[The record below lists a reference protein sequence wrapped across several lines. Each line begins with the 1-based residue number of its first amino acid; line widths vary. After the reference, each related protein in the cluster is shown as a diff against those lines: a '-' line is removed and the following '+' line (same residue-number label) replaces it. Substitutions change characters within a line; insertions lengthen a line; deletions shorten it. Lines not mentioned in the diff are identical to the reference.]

1 MHLIKQLY
9 YYGKDRYIFKE
20 KIVNMERKGKIV
32 SFIKILSIMAVF
44 SIIFIIVGGGRRCLT
59 LYNSDLAFH
68 LNRIIGTENVLTHP
82 ISYTVFHQLG
92 LGVNYFYPW
101 LTILPI
107 IWLMKLTH
115 SIAVGYMLFLILFN
129 TITGAIAYYSMKPI
143 YKNNLKSLTFSVL
156 YLFLFY
162 RGLDLYRRADIG
174 EFIAMTFMVVVFSA
188 LYQLIMGKKKA
199 WIPLSLGMALII
211 YSHLLS
217 AIITVIMCCLMLVLT
232 WNYEKNWKFA
242 IVELSKSIGATC
254 LLSLGFLFPYL
265 QQMKFGI
272 NPPATG
278 NLPKLALSVTN
289 LVNNSLNNSWG
300 DSLYTVPSLG
310 IICLIFLVIG
320 IVKAK
325 NTKFEKTIYLLG
337 IISVI
342 LATKLFPWN
351 LFQKH
356 FALLQFPWRFL
367 ETASIFLL
375 MYGVSATISSKS
387 FFKSIGLIVCSI
399 MFFYFSA
406 NSIENTVKTSDQ
418 ASSQNITS
426 ILSYDTADY
435 IPQRAVNNHSI
446 NEHQFFNE
454 KNEKVKLAHTE
465 TSTKSIINLHS
476 YKGSVINTPILYYK
490 GEKAMI
496 NGKELPV
503 KESSRGTIEILN
515 VPQNGKI
522 EITSQYTKFARTGQI
537 ISIISLLGLMVLVTR
552 SYFRTK
558 NY

>member
-1 MHLIKQLY
+1 M
-9 YYGKDRYIFKE
+9 
-20 KIVNMERKGKIV
+20 V
-32 SFIKILSIMAVF
+32 AF

-82 ISYTVFHQLG
+82 INYAVFHQLG

-107 IWLMKLTH
+107 IWLVKLTH
-115 SIAVGYMLFLILFN
+115 SLALGYMLFLILFN
-129 TITGAIAYYSMKPI
+129 TISGVIVYYSMKPI
-143 YKNNLKSLTFSVL
+143 YKDNLKSLTFSIL

-199 WIPLSLGMALII
+199 WIPLSLGMVLII

-217 AIITVIMCCLMLVLT
+217 AIITVIMGGLMLILT
-232 WNYEKNWKFA
+232 WNYEKNWKLT
-242 IVELSKSIGATC
+242 IGGLIKSIGATC
-254 LLSLGFLFPYL
+254 LLSLGFLFPYF
-265 QQMKFGI
+265 QQMKLGI
-272 NPPATG
+272 NPPSSE
-278 NLPKLALSVTN
+278 NLSKLALGVTN
-289 LVNNSLNNSWG
+289 LFNNSLNNSWG

-310 IICLIFLVIG
+310 IICLIFLMIG

-325 NTKFEKTIYLLG
+325 TTKFEKTIYLLG

-342 LATKLFPWN
+342 LSTKLFPWN

-375 MYGVSATISSKS
+375 MYGVSATLSSKS
-387 FFKSIGLIVCSI
+387 FLKSIGLIICSI

-406 NSIENTVKTSDQ
+406 NSIENTVKASDQ
-418 ASSQNITS
+418 ASRQNITS
-426 ILSYDTADY
+426 ILAYDTADY
-435 IPQRAVNNHSI
+435 VPQKAVNHHSI

-465 TSTKSIINLHS
+465 TSTRSVINLHS

-490 GEKAMI
+490 GEKAI
-496 NGKELPV
+496 IDGKELPI

-537 ISIISLLGLMVLVTR
+537 ISVISLLGLMVLIIRNYFKTK
-552 SYFRTK
+552 SY
-558 NY
+558 

>member
-1 MHLIKQLY
+1 MGIFLR
-9 YYGKDRYIFKE
+9 RYRVDME
-20 KIVNMERKGKIV
+20 KKGKIAN
-32 SFIKILSIMAVF
+32 FIKVLLIMVAF

-82 ISYTVFHQLG
+82 INYAVFHQLG

-107 IWLMKLTH
+107 IWLVKLTH
-115 SIAVGYMLFLILFN
+115 SLALGYMLFLILFN
-129 TITGAIAYYSMKPI
+129 TISGVIVYYSMKPI
-143 YKNNLKSLTFSVL
+143 YKDNLKSLTFSIL

-199 WIPLSLGMALII
+199 WIPLSLGMVLII

-217 AIITVIMCCLMLVLT
+217 AIITVIMGGLMLILT
-232 WNYEKNWKFA
+232 WNYEKNWKLT
-242 IVELSKSIGATC
+242 IGGLIKSIGATC
-254 LLSLGFLFPYL
+254 LLSLGFLFPYF
-265 QQMKFGI
+265 QQMKLGI
-272 NPPATG
+272 NPPSSE
-278 NLPKLALSVTN
+278 NLSKLALGVTN
-289 LVNNSLNNSWG
+289 LFNNSLNNSWG

-310 IICLIFLVIG
+310 IICLIFLMIG

-325 NTKFEKTIYLLG
+325 TTKFEKTIYLLG

-342 LATKLFPWN
+342 LSTKLFPWN

-375 MYGVSATISSKS
+375 MYGVSATLSSKS
-387 FFKSIGLIVCSI
+387 FLKSIGLIICSI

-406 NSIENTVKTSDQ
+406 NSIENTVKASDQ
-418 ASSQNITS
+418 ASRQNITS
-426 ILSYDTADY
+426 ILAYDTADY
-435 IPQRAVNNHSI
+435 VPQKAVNHHSI

-465 TSTKSIINLHS
+465 TSTRSVINLHS

-537 ISIISLLGLMVLVTR
+537 ISVISLLGLMVLIIRNYFKTK
-552 SYFRTK
+552 SY
-558 NY
+558 

>member
-20 KIVNMERKGKIV
+20 NIVNMERKGKIV

-82 ISYTVFHQLG
+82 INYTVFHQLG

-129 TITGAIAYYSMKPI
+129 TITGVIAYYSMKPI

-217 AIITVIMCCLMLVLT
+217 AIITVIMSGLMLILT
-232 WNYEKNWKFA
+232 WNYEKNWKLT
-242 IVELSKSIGATC
+242 IGGLIKSIGATC
-254 LLSLGFLFPYL
+254 LLSLGFLFPYF
-265 QQMKFGI
+265 QQMKLGI
-272 NPPATG
+272 NPPSSE
-278 NLPKLALSVTN
+278 NLSKLALGVTN
-289 LVNNSLNNSWG
+289 LFNNSLSNSWG
-300 DSLYTVPSLG
+300 DSLYTIPSLG
-310 IICLIFLVIG
+310 IICLIFLMIG
-320 IVKAK
+320 IVKTK

-342 LATKLFPWN
+342 LSTKLFPWN

-375 MYGVSATISSKS
+375 MYGVSATLSSKS
-387 FFKSIGLIVCSI
+387 FLKSIGLIICSI

-406 NSIENTVKTSDQ
+406 NSIENTVKASDQ

-426 ILSYDTADY
+426 ILSYNTADY
-435 IPQRAVNNHSI
+435 VSRKAVKNNSVT
-446 NEHQFFNE
+446 EEQFFNGN
-454 KNEKVKLAHTE
+454 NEKVKLSHTE
-465 TSTKSIINLHS
+465 TSTKYLIDLHS
-476 YKGSVINTPILYYK
+476 YKGSVINTPVLYYK
-490 GEKAMI
+490 GEKAI
-496 NGKELPV
+496 IDGKELPI

-537 ISIISLLGLMVLVTR
+537 ISVISLLGLMVLIIRNYFKTK
-552 SYFRTK
+552 SY
-558 NY
+558 

>member
-1 MHLIKQLY
+1 MGIFLR
-9 YYGKDRYIFKE
+9 RYRVDME
-20 KIVNMERKGKIV
+20 KKGKIAN
-32 SFIKILSIMAVF
+32 FIKVLLIMVAF

-82 ISYTVFHQLG
+82 INYAVFHQLG

-107 IWLMKLTH
+107 IWLVKLTH
-115 SIAVGYMLFLILFN
+115 SLALGYMLFLILFN
-129 TITGAIAYYSMKPI
+129 TISGVIVYYSMKPI
-143 YKNNLKSLTFSVL
+143 YKDNLKSLTFSIL

-199 WIPLSLGMALII
+199 WIPLSLGMVLII

-217 AIITVIMCCLMLVLT
+217 AIITVIMGGLMLILT
-232 WNYEKNWKFA
+232 WNYEKNWKLT
-242 IVELSKSIGATC
+242 IGGLIKSIGATC
-254 LLSLGFLFPYL
+254 LLSLGFLFPYF
-265 QQMKFGI
+265 QQMKLGI
-272 NPPATG
+272 NPPSSE
-278 NLPKLALSVTN
+278 NLSKLALGVTN
-289 LVNNSLNNSWG
+289 LFNNSLNNSWG

-310 IICLIFLVIG
+310 IICLIFLMIG

-325 NTKFEKTIYLLG
+325 TTKFEKTIYLLG

-342 LATKLFPWN
+342 LSTKLFPWN

-375 MYGVSATISSKS
+375 MYGVSATLSSKS
-387 FFKSIGLIVCSI
+387 FLKSIGLIICSI

-406 NSIENTVKTSDQ
+406 NSIENTVKASDQ
-418 ASSQNITS
+418 ASRQNITS
-426 ILSYDTADY
+426 ILAYDTADY
-435 IPQRAVNNHSI
+435 VPQKAVNHHSI

-465 TSTKSIINLHS
+465 TSTRSVINLHS

-490 GEKAMI
+490 GEKAI
-496 NGKELPV
+496 IDGKELPI

-522 EITSQYTKFARTGQI
+522 EITSQYTKLARTGQL
-537 ISIISLLGLMVLVTR
+537 ISVISFLVLMALMIQ

>member
-1 MHLIKQLY
+1 MDIFLR
-9 YYGKDRYIFKE
+9 RYR
-20 KIVNMERKGKIV
+20 VDMERKGKV
-32 SFIKILSIMAVF
+32 ANFIKVLLIMVAF
-44 SIIFIIVGGGRRCLT
+44 SIVFIIVGGGRRCLT

-82 ISYTVFHQLG
+82 INYAVFHQLG

-115 SIAVGYMLFLILFN
+115 SMAMGYMLFLILFN
-129 TITGAIAYYSMKPI
+129 TVTGVIVYYSMKPI
-143 YKNNLKSLTFSVL
+143 YKDNLKSLTFSIL

-188 LYQLIMGKKKA
+188 LYQLIMGEKKA
-199 WIPLSLGMALII
+199 WMPLSLGMALII

-217 AIITVIMCCLMLVLT
+217 AIITVIMGGLMLVLT
-232 WNYEKNWKFA
+232 WNCEKDWKLT
-242 IVELSKSIGATC
+242 IIGLIKSIGATC
-254 LLSLGFLFPYL
+254 LLSLGFLFPYF
-265 QQMKFGI
+265 QQMKLGI
-272 NPPATG
+272 NPPSSE
-278 NLPKLALSVTN
+278 NLSKLALSVTN
-289 LVNNSLNNSWG
+289 LFNNSLSNSWG
-300 DSLYTVPSLG
+300 DSLYTIPSLG
-310 IICLIFLVIG
+310 IICLIFLMIG
-320 IVKAK
+320 IVK
-325 NTKFEKTIYLLG
+325 TKDTQFEKTIYLLG

-342 LATKLFPWN
+342 LSTKLFPWN
-351 LFQKH
+351 LFQRH

-375 MYGVSATISSKS
+375 MYGVSATLNSKS
-387 FFKSIGLIVCSI
+387 LFKSIGLIICSI

-406 NSIENTVKTSDQ
+406 NSIENTVKASDQ
-418 ASSQNITS
+418 ATSQNITS
-426 ILSYDTADY
+426 ILSYNTDDY
-435 IPQRAVNNHSI
+435 IPRKAVKDI
-446 NEHQFFNE
+446 KVTGEQFFNE
-454 KNEKVKLAHTE
+454 NNKNIKIAHTV
-465 TSTKSIINLHS
+465 TPTKYLIDLHS
-476 YKGSVINTPILYYK
+476 YRGSVINTPVLYYK
-490 GEKAMI
+490 GEKATI
-496 NGKELPV
+496 NGKGLLI

-537 ISIISLLGLMVLVTR
+537 ISVISLLGLMALMIR

>member
-1 MHLIKQLY
+1 MIWK
-9 YYGKDRYIFKE
+9 
-20 KIVNMERKGKIV
+20 KGKIAN
-32 SFIKILSIMAVF
+32 FIKVLLIMVAF

-82 ISYTVFHQLG
+82 INYAVFHQLG

-115 SIAVGYMLFLILFN
+115 SLALGYMLFLILFN
-129 TITGAIAYYSMKPI
+129 TISGVIVYYSMKPI
-143 YKNNLKSLTFSVL
+143 YKDNLKSLTFSIL

-199 WIPLSLGMALII
+199 WILLSLGMALII

-217 AIITVIMCCLMLVLT
+217 AIITVIMGGLMLILT
-232 WNYEKNWKFA
+232 WNYEKNWKLT
-242 IVELSKSIGATC
+242 IGGLIKSIGATC
-254 LLSLGFLFPYL
+254 LLSLGFLFPYF
-265 QQMKFGI
+265 QQMKLGI
-272 NPPATG
+272 NPPSSE
-278 NLPKLALSVTN
+278 NLSKLALGVTN
-289 LVNNSLNNSWG
+289 LFNNSLNNSWG

-310 IICLIFLVIG
+310 IICLIFLMIG

-325 NTKFEKTIYLLG
+325 TTKFEKTIYLLG

-342 LATKLFPWN
+342 LSTKLFPWN

-375 MYGVSATISSKS
+375 MYGVSATLSSKS
-387 FFKSIGLIVCSI
+387 FLKSIGLIICSI

-406 NSIENTVKTSDQ
+406 NSIENTVKASDQ
-418 ASSQNITS
+418 ASRQNITS
-426 ILSYDTADY
+426 ILAYDTADY
-435 IPQRAVNNHSI
+435 VPQKAVNHHSVT
-446 NEHQFFNE
+446 EEQFFNGN
-454 KNEKVKLAHTE
+454 NEKVKLSHTE
-465 TSTKSIINLHS
+465 TSTRSVINLHS

-490 GEKAMI
+490 GEKAI
-496 NGKELPV
+496 IDGKELPI

-522 EITSQYTKFARTGQI
+522 EITSQYTKLARTGQL
-537 ISIISLLGLMVLVTR
+537 ISIISLLVLMALMIQ

>member
-1 MHLIKQLY
+1 
-9 YYGKDRYIFKE
+9 
-20 KIVNMERKGKIV
+20 MERKGKIV
-32 SFIKILSIMAVF
+32 SFIKVLLIMAVF

-82 ISYTVFHQLG
+82 INYTVFHQLG

-129 TITGAIAYYSMKPI
+129 TITGVIAYYSMKPI
-143 YKNNLKSLTFSVL
+143 YKNNLKSITFSVL

-188 LYQLIMGKKKA
+188 LYQLITGKKQA

-217 AIITVIMCCLMLVLT
+217 AIIKVIMSVLMLVLT
-232 WNYEKNWKFA
+232 WNYEKNWKLTIA
-242 IVELSKSIGATC
+242 GLIKSIGATC
-254 LLSLGFLFPYL
+254 LLSLGFLFPYF
-265 QQMKFGI
+265 QQMKLGI
-272 NPPATG
+272 NPPSSE
-278 NLPKLALSVTN
+278 NLSKLALGVTN
-289 LVNNSLNNSWG
+289 LFNNSLNNSWG

-310 IICLIFLVIG
+310 IICLIFLMIG

-325 NTKFEKTIYLLG
+325 TTKFEKTIYLLG

-342 LATKLFPWN
+342 LSTKLFPWN

-375 MYGVSATISSKS
+375 MYGVSATLSSKS
-387 FFKSIGLIVCSI
+387 FLKSIGLIICSI

-406 NSIENTVKTSDQ
+406 NSIENTVKASDQ
-418 ASSQNITS
+418 TSRQNITS
-426 ILSYDTADY
+426 ILAYDTADY
-435 IPQRAVNNHSI
+435 VPQKAVNHHSI

-454 KNEKVKLAHTE
+454 KNEKMKLAHTE
-465 TSTKSIINLHS
+465 TSTRSVINLHS

-490 GEKAMI
+490 GEKATI
-496 NGKELPV
+496 DDKELPI

-537 ISIISLLGLMVLVTR
+537 ISVISLLGLMVLIIRNYFKTK
-552 SYFRTK
+552 SY
-558 NY
+558 

>member
-1 MHLIKQLY
+1 MDWIC
-9 YYGKDRYIFKE
+9 IE
-20 KIVNMERKGKIV
+20 
-32 SFIKILSIMAVF
+32 
-44 SIIFIIVGGGRRCLT
+44 
-59 LYNSDLAFH
+59 
-68 LNRIIGTENVLTHP
+68 
-82 ISYTVFHQLG
+82 G
-92 LGVNYFYPW
+92 L
-101 LTILPI
+101 
-107 IWLMKLTH
+107 
-115 SIAVGYMLFLILFN
+115 
-129 TITGAIAYYSMKPI
+129 
-143 YKNNLKSLTFSVL
+143 
-156 YLFLFY
+156 
-162 RGLDLYRRADIG
+162 IG

-199 WIPLSLGMALII
+199 WISLSLGMALII

-232 WNYEKNWKFA
+232 WNYEKNWKFT
-242 IVELSKSIGATC
+242 IVELSKGIGATC

-289 LVNNSLNNSWG
+289 LVNNSWG

-310 IICLIFLVIG
+310 IICLIFLMIG

-325 NTKFEKTIYLLG
+325 TTKFEKTIYLLG

-342 LATKLFPWN
+342 LSTKLFPWN

-375 MYGVSATISSKS
+375 MYGVSATLSSKS
-387 FFKSIGLIVCSI
+387 FLKSIGLIICSI

-406 NSIENTVKTSDQ
+406 NSIENTVKASDQ
-418 ASSQNITS
+418 ASRQNITS
-426 ILSYDTADY
+426 ILAYDTADY
-435 IPQRAVNNHSI
+435 VPQKAVNHHSI

-454 KNEKVKLAHTE
+454 KNEKMKLAHTE
-465 TSTKSIINLHS
+465 TSTRSVINLHS

-490 GEKAMI
+490 GEKAI
-496 NGKELPV
+496 IDGKELPI

-537 ISIISLLGLMVLVTR
+537 ISVISLLGLMVLIIRNYFKTK
-552 SYFRTK
+552 SY
-558 NY
+558 

>member
-1 MHLIKQLY
+1 MIWK
-9 YYGKDRYIFKE
+9 
-20 KIVNMERKGKIV
+20 KGKIAN
-32 SFIKILSIMAVF
+32 FIKVLLIMVAF

-82 ISYTVFHQLG
+82 INYAVFHQLS

-115 SIAVGYMLFLILFN
+115 SLALGYMLFLILFN
-129 TITGAIAYYSMKPI
+129 TISGVIVYYSMKPI
-143 YKNNLKSLTFSVL
+143 YKDNLKSLTFSIL

-217 AIITVIMCCLMLVLT
+217 AIITVIMGGLMLILT
-232 WNYEKNWKFA
+232 WNYEKNWKLT
-242 IVELSKSIGATC
+242 ISELIKSTGATC
-254 LLSLGFLFPYL
+254 LLSLGFLFPYF
-265 QQMKFGI
+265 QQMKLGI
-272 NPPATG
+272 NPPSSE
-278 NLPKLALSVTN
+278 NLSKLALGVTN
-289 LVNNSLNNSWG
+289 LFNNSLSNSWG
-300 DSLYTVPSLG
+300 DSLYTIPSLG
-310 IICLIFLVIG
+310 IICLIFLMIG
-320 IVKAK
+320 IVKTK

-342 LATKLFPWN
+342 LSTKLFPWN

-367 ETASIFLL
+367 EIASIFLL
-375 MYGVSATISSKS
+375 MYGVSATLSSKS
-387 FFKSIGLIVCSI
+387 FLKSIGLIICSI

-406 NSIENTVKTSDQ
+406 NSIENTVKASDQ

-490 GEKAMI
+490 GEKAI
-496 NGKELPV
+496 IDGKELPI

-537 ISIISLLGLMVLVTR
+537 ISVISLLGLMVLIIRNYFKTK
-552 SYFRTK
+552 SY
-558 NY
+558 

>member
-1 MHLIKQLY
+1 MGIFLR
-9 YYGKDRYIFKE
+9 RYRVDME
-20 KIVNMERKGKIV
+20 KKGKIAN
-32 SFIKILSIMAVF
+32 FIKVLLIMVAF

-82 ISYTVFHQLG
+82 INYAVFHQLG

-115 SIAVGYMLFLILFN
+115 SLALGYMLFLILFN
-129 TITGAIAYYSMKPI
+129 TISGVIVYYSMKPI
-143 YKNNLKSLTFSVL
+143 YKDNLKSLTFSIL

-199 WIPLSLGMALII
+199 WILLSLGMALII

-217 AIITVIMCCLMLVLT
+217 AIITVIMGGLMLILT
-232 WNYEKNWKFA
+232 WNYEKNWKLT
-242 IVELSKSIGATC
+242 IGGLIKSIGATC
-254 LLSLGFLFPYL
+254 LLSLGFLFPYF
-265 QQMKFGI
+265 QQMKLGI
-272 NPPATG
+272 NPPSSE
-278 NLPKLALSVTN
+278 NLSKLALGVTN
-289 LVNNSLNNSWG
+289 LFNNSLNNSWG

-310 IICLIFLVIG
+310 IICLIFLMIG

-325 NTKFEKTIYLLG
+325 TTKFEKTIYLLG

-342 LATKLFPWN
+342 LSTKLFPWN

-375 MYGVSATISSKS
+375 MYGVSATLSSKS
-387 FFKSIGLIVCSI
+387 FLKSIGLIICSI

-406 NSIENTVKTSDQ
+406 NSIENTVKASDQ
-418 ASSQNITS
+418 ASRQNITS
-426 ILSYDTADY
+426 ILAYDTADY
-435 IPQRAVNNHSI
+435 VPQKAVNHHSI
-446 NEHQFFNE
+446 NERQFFNE
-454 KNEKVKLAHTE
+454 KNEKMKLAHTE
-465 TSTKSIINLHS
+465 TSTRSVINLHS

-490 GEKAMI
+490 GEKAI
-496 NGKELPV
+496 IDGKELPI

-537 ISIISLLGLMVLVTR
+537 ISVISLLGLMVLIIRNYFKTK
-552 SYFRTK
+552 SY
-558 NY
+558 

>member
-1 MHLIKQLY
+1 MGIFLR
-9 YYGKDRYIFKE
+9 RYRVDME
-20 KIVNMERKGKIV
+20 KKGKIAN
-32 SFIKILSIMAVF
+32 FIKVLLIMVAF

-82 ISYTVFHQLG
+82 INYAVFHQLG

-107 IWLMKLTH
+107 IWLVKLTH
-115 SIAVGYMLFLILFN
+115 SLALGYMLFLILFN
-129 TITGAIAYYSMKPI
+129 TISGVIVYYSMKPI
-143 YKNNLKSLTFSVL
+143 YKDNLKSLTFSIL

-199 WIPLSLGMALII
+199 WIPLSLGMVLII

-217 AIITVIMCCLMLVLT
+217 AIITVIMGGLMLILT
-232 WNYEKNWKFA
+232 WNYEKNWKLT
-242 IVELSKSIGATC
+242 IGGLIKSIGATC
-254 LLSLGFLFPYL
+254 LLSLGFLFPYF
-265 QQMKFGI
+265 QQMKLGI
-272 NPPATG
+272 NPPSSE
-278 NLPKLALSVTN
+278 NLSKLALGVTN
-289 LVNNSLNNSWG
+289 LFNNSLNNSWG

-310 IICLIFLVIG
+310 IICLIFLMIG

-325 NTKFEKTIYLLG
+325 TTKFEKTIYLLG

-342 LATKLFPWN
+342 LSTKLFPWN

-375 MYGVSATISSKS
+375 MYGVSATLSSKS
-387 FFKSIGLIVCSI
+387 FLKSIGLIICSI

-406 NSIENTVKTSDQ
+406 NSIENTVKASDQ
-418 ASSQNITS
+418 ASRQNITS
-426 ILSYDTADY
+426 ILAYDTADY
-435 IPQRAVNNHSI
+435 VPQKAVNHHSI

-454 KNEKVKLAHTE
+454 KNEKMKLAHTE
-465 TSTKSIINLHS
+465 TSTRSVINLHS

-490 GEKAMI
+490 GEKAI
-496 NGKELPV
+496 IDGKELPI

-522 EITSQYTKFARTGQI
+522 EITSQYTKLARTGQL
-537 ISIISLLGLMVLVTR
+537 ISVISLLVLMALMIQ

-558 NY
+558 NH

>member
-1 MHLIKQLY
+1 MIWK
-9 YYGKDRYIFKE
+9 
-20 KIVNMERKGKIV
+20 KGKIAN
-32 SFIKILSIMAVF
+32 FIKVLLIMVAF

-82 ISYTVFHQLG
+82 INYAVFHQLG

-115 SIAVGYMLFLILFN
+115 SLALGYMLFLILFN
-129 TITGAIAYYSMKPI
+129 TISGVIVYYSMKPI
-143 YKNNLKSLTFSVL
+143 YKGNLKSLTFSIL

-199 WIPLSLGMALII
+199 WISLSLGMALII

-217 AIITVIMCCLMLVLT
+217 AIITVIMGGLMLILT
-232 WNYEKNWKFA
+232 WNYEKNWKLT
-242 IVELSKSIGATC
+242 ISELIKSTGATC
-254 LLSLGFLFPYL
+254 LLSLGFLFPYF
-265 QQMKFGI
+265 QQMKLGI
-272 NPPATG
+272 NPPSSE
-278 NLPKLALSVTN
+278 NLSKLALGVTN
-289 LVNNSLNNSWG
+289 LFNNSLSNSWG
-300 DSLYTVPSLG
+300 DSLYTIPSLG
-310 IICLIFLVIG
+310 IICLIFLMIG
-320 IVKAK
+320 IVKTK

-342 LATKLFPWN
+342 LSTKLFPWN

-375 MYGVSATISSKS
+375 MYGVSATLSSKS
-387 FFKSIGLIVCSI
+387 FLKSIGLIICSI

-406 NSIENTVKTSDQ
+406 NSIENTVKASDQ

-426 ILSYDTADY
+426 ILSYNTADY
-435 IPQRAVNNHSI
+435 VSRKAVKNNSVT
-446 NEHQFFNE
+446 EEQFFNGN
-454 KNEKVKLAHTE
+454 NEKVKLSHME
-465 TSTKSIINLHS
+465 TSTKYLIDLHS
-476 YKGSVINTPILYYK
+476 YKGSVINTPVLYYK

-496 NGKELPV
+496 DGQELSI

-515 VPQNGKI
+515 APRNGKI
-522 EITSQYTKFARTGQI
+522 EITSQYTKLARTGQL
-537 ISIISLLGLMVLVTR
+537 ISVISLLVLMALMIQ

>member
-1 MHLIKQLY
+1 
-9 YYGKDRYIFKE
+9 
-20 KIVNMERKGKIV
+20 MERKGKIV
-32 SFIKILSIMAVF
+32 SFIKVLLIMAVF
-44 SIIFIIVGGGRRCLT
+44 SVIFIIVGGGRRCLT

-82 ISYTVFHQLG
+82 INYTVFHQLG

-115 SIAVGYMLFLILFN
+115 SIAVGYMLFLVLFN
-129 TITGAIAYYSMKPI
+129 TITGVIAYYSIKPI
-143 YKNNLKSLTFSVL
+143 YKNNLKSLTFSIL

-174 EFIAMTFMVVVFSA
+174 EYIAMTFMVVVFST
-188 LYQLIMGKKKA
+188 LYQLIMGKAKT

-232 WNYEKNWKFA
+232 WNYEKNWKFT
-242 IVELSKSIGATC
+242 IVELIKSIGAVC
-254 LLSLGFLFPYL
+254 LLSLGFLFPYF
-265 QQMKFGI
+265 QQMKSGI
-272 NPPATG
+272 NPPSSE
-278 NLPKLALSVTN
+278 NLSKLALGVTN
-289 LVNNSLNNSWG
+289 LFNNSLSNSWG
-300 DSLYTVPSLG
+300 DSLYTIPSLG
-310 IICLIFLVIG
+310 IICLIFLIIG
-320 IVKAK
+320 IVKTK
-325 NTKFEKTIYLLG
+325 NTKFEKIIYLLG
-337 IISVI
+337 LISVI
-342 LATKLFPWN
+342 LSTKLFPWN

-375 MYGVSATISSKS
+375 MYGVSAMLSSKS
-387 FFKSIGLIVCSI
+387 LFKSVGLIICSI

-406 NSIENTVKTSDQ
+406 SSVENTVKASDQ
-418 ASSQNITS
+418 ASSQNITN
-426 ILSYDTADY
+426 ILSYDTSDY
-435 IPQRAVNNHSI
+435 VPQKAVNNHSI
-446 NEHQFFNE
+446 NEHQFFNGNN
-454 KNEKVKLAHTE
+454 KKIKLAHTE
-465 TSTKSIINLHS
+465 TSTKYIINLHS
-476 YKGSVINTPILYYK
+476 YKGAIINTPVLYYK
-490 GEKAMI
+490 GEKVTI
-496 NGKELPV
+496 NDKELSV
-503 KESSRGTIEILN
+503 KESSRGTIEILD

-522 EITSQYTKFARTGQI
+522 EITSQYTKFARTGQL
-537 ISIISLLGLMVLVTR
+537 ISVISFLVLMVLMIR